1 MIEQSED
8 FLLKINEVHQNSE
21 MWQQNDAYAS
31 TVTKKYT
38 STLNAQK
45 VCSEIQKN
53 TKIPYTWRQEYMA
66 KEAIRV
72 AFREAY
78 GKLYKVGILER
89 IGDIL
94 GKNGNK
100 EEVTHHTH
108 IYNTNDPENGLKI
121 GHKFGAFGQVIGS
134 NVEGAENFGR
144 LEIPTIDFNSNL
156 WLETISAQPMDFG
169 NTVVNHSFMQLAAK
183 PGHKHNKKKN
193 LAILLI

>member
-1 MIEQSED
+1 
-8 FLLKINEVHQNSE
+8 
-21 MWQQNDAYAS
+21 
-31 TVTKKYT
+31 
-38 STLNAQK
+38 
-45 VCSEIQKN
+45 
-53 TKIPYTWRQEYMA
+53 MA

-94 GKNGNK
+94 PFKKGKDEIK
-100 EEVTHHTH
+100 EKVTHHTH

-121 GHKFGAFGQVIGS
+121 GHKYDAFGRVIGS

-144 LEIPTIDFNSNL
+144 LEIPTIDFTSNN

-169 NTVVNHSFMQLAAK
+169 NTVVNHSYMQLAAK
-183 PGHKHNKKKN
+183 PGHKHHKKKN